1 MTIAKLI
8 QLIPKVITS
17 LAHTHAGS
25 QPSCRDDGRNE
36 MEGEFMTAFILNVLF
51 TMLIEESAKA
61 GFRKLKKSKAIRRR
75 ISVLWFCLYIK
86 WRSRK

>member
-1 MTIAKLI
+1 MLLNAMLTGTL
-8 QLIPKVITS
+8 
-17 LAHTHAGS
+17 
-25 QPSCRDDGRNE
+25 C
-36 MEGEFMTAFILNVLF
+36 FILQVL
-51 TMLIEESAKA
+51 TVMLIEESAKA